1 MGCYESH
8 KKVPLIKNIVE
19 QISVCIKNS
28 HGSIQRQMHVQKVYA
43 KIDKSKRI
51 SIPAV
56 RDDYSTPDEC
66 LNAKPDILKKPNN
79 VE

>member
-1 MGCYESH
+1 MR
-8 KKVPLIKNIVE
+8 
-19 QISVCIKNS
+19 IKNS
-28 HGSIQRQMHVQKVYA
+28 HRSIQRQMHVQKVYA

-56 RDDYSTPDEC
+56 RDDYSTSKKR
-66 LNAKPDILKKPNN
+66 LNAKPDILKKPND